1 MLSNFVLERVLSQGG
16 GRFPIGKPPHRVS
29 PPGALSC
36 NWIKQDVINSRH
48 ITWLLTLHNLPS
60 PAAAATKDDYVLLAV
75 HDHRCVIIPRLAEK
89 KYVFWAMMML
99 YNCFQLHNIFL
110 KALLSGVFVMKTHN
124 LTSKYGSP
132 PSRRG
137 LSSTI
142 CTIFWSRCSN
152 HRTPQGCLWSQR
164 GSGQVSLWQQLQWEE
179 EQDESL
185 PGEGKGGI
193 VQLAG
198 KTSTSVSVWAPYPP
212 VIIRPAQ
219 WKI

>member
-1 MLSNFVLERVLSQGG
+1 MFETRFCQFWSNFKSTHSSQSPQWSGCCCQRHQGG
-16 GRFPIGKPPHRVS
+16 
-29 PPGALSC
+29 
-36 NWIKQDVINSRH
+36 
-48 ITWLLTLHNLPS
+48 
-60 PAAAATKDDYVLLAV
+60 
-75 HDHRCVIIPRLAEK
+75 
-89 KYVFWAMMML
+89 
-99 YNCFQLHNIFL
+99 
-110 KALLSGVFVMKTHN
+110 LSGPCRPPPPLRDDTSLGWIERYLFELLN
-124 LTSKYGSP
+124 LAFKLFWTLQDHLQSIIVLYIRIESTFDFTLMCESP
-132 PSRRG
+132 PSSPG

-142 CTIFWSRCSN
+142 CTISTILADT
-152 HRTPQGCLWSQR
+152 HRTPQVCRWSQR

-219 WKI
+219 WKIYFLTYSQWLWSTYLI